1 MTIRTANI
9 VIVVMKEKNVHK
21 VEALILPERDVPNS
35 GEGKGNRENNRYD
48 SKKILRIKPDF
59 NWTVYRRV

>member
-1 MTIRTANI
+1 MTIRTANT

-35 GEGKGNRENNRYD
+35 GEGKGNRENNR
-48 SKKILRIKPDF
+48 
-59 NWTVYRRV
+59 

>member
-35 GEGKGNRENNRYD
+35 EKERGIEKTIDR
-48 SKKILRIKPDF
+48 
-59 NWTVYRRV
+59 